1 MQKIKKTILSLCV
14 ASLLTACGGGGSS
27 SSSITGG
34 DPTSPN
40 NNAKVMQALSV
51 IQTNAQ
57 LWNAVKNY
65 KITMRSNLQV
75 AGVGR
80 AACAAHVS
88 VGIVLNTEYINARP
102 YRTAAACI
110 LHEALHLN
118 AGHSGQTVQ
127 QEAEATAYASNG
139 LKILGI

>member
-1 MQKIKKTILSLCV
+1 MQKIKKIFLSLCA
-14 ASLLTACGGGGSS
+14 ASLLSACGGGSSS

-40 NNAKVMQALSV
+40 NNVKVMQALSV
-51 IQTNAQ
+51 IQSNPT

-65 KITMRSNLQV
+65 QITMRSNLEV
-75 AGVGR
+75 TGVGR
-80 AACAAHVS
+80 AACAAHKS
-88 VGIVLNTEYINARP
+88 VGIVLNTEYINARSF
-102 YRTAAACI
+102 RTAAACI

-118 AGHSGQTVQ
+118 AGHSGQTAQ

-139 LKILGI
+139 LKLLGI